1 MIETNINLLRQVSKK
16 TTLAEVKQIELERQ
30 LCTANDYA
38 WTKGAGL
45 AAIQI
50 GIPLRFAWY
59 KIGTKEYTLLNP
71 EIIETEGR
79 VRGTEGCLS
88 IPNQWF
94 QTERYKRIVVKS
106 GEVTF
111 AAEGFEAWLICHEID
126 HMNGILVMDRQFDP
140 YPKLGRNDLCG
151 CGSGVKY
158 KKCHLL

>member
-1 MIETNINLLRQVSKK
+1 MIVTELSLLRQISKK
-16 TTLAEVKQIELERQ
+16 TTLKEVEELDLVNKLRA
-30 LCTANDYA
+30 ANDTA

-50 GIPLRFAWY
+50 GIPLRFSWY

-71 EIIETEGR
+71 EIIEMEGR

-94 QTERYKRIVVKS
+94 QTERYERIVIKN

-111 AAEGFEAWLICHEID
+111 AAEGFEAWLIQHEIS
-126 HMNGILVMDRQFDP
+126 HMDGKLVMDYQFNP

-151 CGSGVKY
+151 CGSGKKY